1 MNVANLYRKLKRIL
15 NNSNEALVNKGL
27 NAVNTLNKI
36 PIEIEKLGE
45 INLLPYVVRNEI
57 IEITEE
63 DIRGCQTIGF
73 RAFQKCTNLTNV
85 TIPDGVTTIG
95 DYAFS
100 ACTNLTNVIIPN
112 SVITIGSS
120 VFDWCTNLTNVTIP
134 DGVTSIGYNAFNYCT
149 SLTDIYLYPTTPP
162 TLQNTNAISTATTT
176 IHVPIGCGDAYKNA
190 TNWSNFADKIVE
202 DIEI

>member
-1 MNVANLYRKLKRIL
+1 MILEIKLKDIYNQL
-15 NNSNEALVNKGL
+15 L
-27 NAVNTLNKI
+27 TLLLQFKKICVKNLDKI
-36 PIEIEKLGE
+36 PVQINQIVVGE
-45 INLLPYVVRNEI
+45 NRLIHFVDKSIDKIYETDLSYATSIRDNLFTFCE
-57 IEITEE
+57 
-63 DIRGCQTIGF
+63 
-73 RAFQKCTNLTNV
+73 NLTSV
-85 TIPDGVTTIG
+85 TIPNSVMSID
-95 DYAFS
+95 DYAFNN
-100 ACTNLTNVIIPN
+100 CTNLTNVIIPN